1 MQGSGEFMASITEW
15 TERVLGG
22 DQRTANMVAK
32 HIRRN
37 GIQPRPYFRQAT
49 VKNAPNFKLTWA
61 TMLAERLEADLQ
73 SSLSAGDFTS
83 HSGRK
88 A

>member
-1 MQGSGEFMASITEW
+1 MANSI
-15 TERVLGG
+15 
-22 DQRTANMVAK
+22 AK
-32 HIRRN
+32 NIRRK
-37 GIQPRPYFRQAT
+37 GIEPRPYFRRAV
-49 VKNAPNFKLTWA
+49 VKNAPKFKETWSM
-61 TMLAERLEADLQ
+61 MLAEKLEADLQ